1 MGAGERAAPKPP
13 AEKFLVERY
22 VKRRDG
28 SALAATAKA
37 LRRGARE
44 LSREGEP
51 VRYVRSIFLPG
62 DETCLD
68 LYVASSAEAVG
79 EAARR
84 AGISFDRIVA
94 YE

>member
-1 MGAGERAAPKPP
+1 VGAGKRAEPQTQ
-13 AEKFLVERY
+13 KFLVERY
-22 VKRRDG
+22 LRAGDGLADAARAFRRCG
-28 SALAATAKA
+28 
-37 LRRGARE
+37 RE
-44 LSREGEP
+44 RTREGRP

-79 EAARR
+79 EATRR
-84 AGISFDRIVA
+84 AGVSYDRIVA

>member
-1 MGAGERAAPKPP
+1 MDAARRADR
-13 AEKFLVERY
+13 ESQKFLVERY
-22 VKRRDG
+22 LKAGDG
-28 SALAATAKA
+28 LGDAARA
-37 LRRGARE
+37 LRRCGRE
-44 LSREGEP
+44 LTREGRP

-79 EAARR
+79 EATKR
-84 AGISFDRIVA
+84 AGVSYDRIVA